1 MFDTNITTREKNKRH
16 PQSVV
21 NLKFKNFCPLCF
33 CLTKTFF
40 LWPNKVTIF
49 VPKSSNLFSPR
60 KTVGTIYIYKTP
72 SLCIHISVHIYIYTL
87 AESRYALSY
96 TLVTQ
101 TMLAPPPTGVPSLS
115 FFQILQKSKIQIVP
129 HLSPSKKTC
138 CKTDGDFTR
147 TEKT

>member
-60 KTVGTIYIYKTP
+60 KTVGTIYIYIYKTP
-72 SLCIHISVHIYIYTL
+72 SLCIHISVHIYIYI
-87 AESRYALSY
+87 Y
-96 TLVTQ
+96 TRS
-101 TMLAPPPTGVPSLS
+101 PSLDTLCPIRLSLKPCWLLPPRGFLHFHFFKFFKNQKFKS
-115 FFQILQKSKIQIVP
+115 FRISVPQKKNMLQN
-129 HLSPSKKTC
+129 
-138 CKTDGDFTR
+138 
-147 TEKT
+147 

>member
-60 KTVGTIYIYKTP
+60 KTVGTMYIRLQAYVYIYQ
-72 SLCIHISVHIYIYTL
+72 CIYIYIYTL

-101 TMLAPPPTGVPSLS
+101 TMLALPPTGVSSPS
-115 FFQILQKSKIQIVP
+115 FFNFFKNQKLKSFRI
-129 HLSPSKKTC
+129 SRPSRKTC
-138 CKTDGDFTR
+138 CKNDGDFTR

>member
-21 NLKFKNFCPLCF
+21 DLKFKNFCPLCF

-60 KTVGTIYIYKTP
+60 KTVGTMYIRLQAYVYIYQ
-72 SLCIHISVHIYIYTL
+72 CIYIYTRSPSL
-87 AESRYALSY
+87 DTLCPIRLS
-96 TLVTQ
+96 LKPCW
-101 TMLAPPPTGVPSLS
+101 LFPPRGSLSLS
-115 FFQILQKSKIQIVP
+115 FFHFLQKSKNKTQIVP
-129 HLSPSKKTC
+129 HLTSLKKHVA
-138 CKTDGDFTR
+138 KR
-147 TEKT
+147 R